1 MNIWNCL
8 YCISVIVLQQAV
20 LAGKNL
26 VTCTLLAVPLREQL
40 WEKYRSNFKGTSI
53 LSKNK
58 RDFIGKLMFDKSL
71 IRLFISLSVF
81 SFSCNREK
89 NIVCAALSS
98 SDCRGNKEIVNFFAP
113 SSM

>member
-1 MNIWNCL
+1 M
-8 YCISVIVLQQAV
+8 LQQAV

-71 IRLFISLSVF
+71 IRLFTSLSVF
-81 SFSCNREK
+81 SFFFFYREK

-98 SDCRGNKEIVNFFAP
+98 SDCRGNKEIVKFFAH